1 MRRLDIFKHK
11 SILFLNFLD
20 SLDDKWEHH
29 VDVLKNGEKIKTMD
43 PQSLYV
49 NLCKFEETKIL
60 HKEIMKD
67 SFKEKSFVLFS
78 KKSRF
83 IP

>member
-1 MRRLDIFKHK
+1 MQRFDIIKHK
-11 SILFLNFLD
+11 SVLVLKFLY

-43 PQSLYV
+43 LQSLYV

-60 HKEIMKD
+60 HK
-67 SFKEKSFVLFS
+67 
-78 KKSRF
+78 
-83 IP
+83 